1 MLMKCD
7 SCQRL
12 FPQSNGITCEI
23 CGRSFC
29 ENCCETAI
37 AYLEFPEFKVVLCQ
51 VCNNHVVDFEEILEA
66 YKAFELKLWNWRRRE
81 VLDEMVI
88 DIQDLAKLLKSTR
101 QIHLQMIET
110 TITLTD

>member
-1 MLMKCD
+1 
-7 SCQRL
+7 
-12 FPQSNGITCEI
+12 
-23 CGRSFC
+23 
-29 ENCCETAI
+29 
-37 AYLEFPEFKVVLCQ
+37 
-51 VCNNHVVDFEEILEA
+51 VVDFEEILEA